1 MPSHTIKE
9 RKKNP
14 TVNQRIKQL
23 ENQKDEFGGRAEAQ
37 PPSPKELIQQVK
49 ERSTKRKKRR

>member
-1 MPSHTIKE
+1 MPHTTKE
-9 RKKNP
+9 RRNP

-37 PPSPKELIQQVK
+37 PPSPTELIRQVK